1 MYPRFIALGM
11 VLLFVMACITV
22 PATLPPT
29 GVPVTAAPVTVV
41 PDVTLTP
48 TIDPTH
54 LAHLPDPALT
64 PGDVLPVTV
73 SDICV
78 PGYSSKVRN
87 VTDAVKNQVYL
98 EYGITSHQ
106 PYEYEVDH
114 LISLELGGSNSV
126 KNLWPEPYGGEW
138 NARVKDKIE
147 NRLHALVCDGQ
158 LDLQTAQHEIATDWM
173 AAYLQYIG
181 QP

>member
-1 MYPRFIALGM
+1 VIKRFIVPGV
-11 VLLFVMACITV
+11 VLLFALACIGGPV
-22 PATLPPT
+22 TLPPT
-29 GVPVTAAPVTVV
+29 SVPPTAVPVTAV

-48 TIDPTH
+48 TIDPSH
-54 LAHLPDPALT
+54 LAHLPNPALT

-78 PGYSSKVRN
+78 SGYSSKVRN

-98 EYGITSHQ
+98 EYGIPSHQ

-126 KNLWPEPYGGEW
+126 KNLWPEPYAGDW

-147 NRLHALVCDGQ
+147 NKLHALVCDGQ

-173 AAYLQYIG
+173 TAYLQYIG